1 MTNGTGGIGTEGF
14 VSWFYAI
21 IYKRVR
27 KACENIFIKIFV
39 HIIGLISM
47 IIGLF
52 FLMTST
58 PPLSIAAAIFF
69 IMGGLVIFLTP
80 VGVE

>member
-1 MTNGTGGIGTEGF
+1 
-14 VSWFYAI
+14 
-21 IYKRVR
+21 
-27 KACENIFIKIFV
+27 
-39 HIIGLISM
+39 M

-58 PPLSIAAAIFF
+58 LFLSIAAAIFF

-80 VGVE
+80 LGVE